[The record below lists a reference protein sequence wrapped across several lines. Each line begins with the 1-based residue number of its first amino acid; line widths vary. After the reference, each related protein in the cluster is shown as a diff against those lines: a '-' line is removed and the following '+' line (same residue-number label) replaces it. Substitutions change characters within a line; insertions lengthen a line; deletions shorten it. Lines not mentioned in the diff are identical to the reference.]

1 MFAGITSSMYSE
13 DGDQIQA
20 MVSREGEEVKFLE
33 PTVLSKDPI
42 IYQWLTKLENN
53 M

>member
-1 MFAGITSSMYSE
+1 
-13 DGDQIQA
+13 
-20 MVSREGEEVKFLE
+20 MVSREGEEVKLIE

-42 IYQWLTKLENN
+42 IYQWLTKLEAN